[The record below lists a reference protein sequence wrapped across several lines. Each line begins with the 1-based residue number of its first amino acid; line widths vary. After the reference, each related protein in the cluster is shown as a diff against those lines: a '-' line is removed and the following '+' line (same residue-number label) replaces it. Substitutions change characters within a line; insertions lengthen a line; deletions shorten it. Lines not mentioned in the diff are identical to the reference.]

1 MDCLGRI
8 GNGADDHGFARRFA
22 EDAATLQG
30 LVEFKPGTPGTAS
43 RSTA

>member
-1 MDCLGRI
+1 MDCPGRI

-30 LVEFKPGTPGTAS
+30 LFEFKPGTAS